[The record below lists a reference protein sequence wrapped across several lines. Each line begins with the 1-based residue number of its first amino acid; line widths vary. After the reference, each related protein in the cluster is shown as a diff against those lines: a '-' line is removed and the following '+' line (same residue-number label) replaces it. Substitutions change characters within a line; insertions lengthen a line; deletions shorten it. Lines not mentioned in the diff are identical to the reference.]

1 MKKFFFLSLFVLPLC
16 LFGQTSLTGIIKN
29 SKTNEHLPFATI
41 ITNNGQGEV
50 CDADGKFSIIS
61 KETVTELTI
70 SYVGFK
76 TQKVSIKPV
85 TKFITILLEPS
96 TESLNEVIIKASEN
110 PAIRVIQM
118 AIKNKSKNDIEKAL
132 NSFKYTTYNK
142 LLVTANPDSI
152 NGKIDSIFVLRNA
165 KRVFKS
171 VDSTNFE
178 FKKQIDQQHLYIT
191 EKIAEHKYQRGKNKK
206 EIILASRMAG
216 FKNPIYEILA
226 LNIENFTFYDEI
238 YTLLG
243 NKYVNPLAKKALKK
257 YNYKILDTIISGTHE
272 TYMIYYKPKEKSEFV
287 GLEGLLYIQ
296 NNTFALEKGI
306 AELKGIVNVKA
317 SQSFKYR
324 PNSNI
329 WFPDETQIIIRKG
342 KSKENVKLFGGAV
355 RFTDGTQQNDS
366 ITSSKKSDPS
376 DISYLLSRSKI
387 SNISINEPVKIV
399 NSASVIEI
407 DEDAA
412 TRDEQFWN
420 KYRTDSI
427 SQRGLQAYRVIDSLS
442 LKDNVEKKLNIGRKI
457 VKGYFPT
464 KYFDFDLSQL
474 INFNSYE
481 GFRLGFGGITNTTF
495 SRNIRLNGYTA
506 YGFKDGKFKYRG
518 GGSVRL
524 SKENNTWLGLA
535 ITDDLQEAAKLDFL
549 FDDTS
554 FSLINPRNL
563 NIGQFYRYRTYE
575 INLDHDLLP
584 NLESKV
590 KLSHGTYDTKFNYQ
604 FVSPTKFITDYQLT
618 MATLAIKWTPF
629 SQYMNS
635 PIGKIAVKR
644 STPKITAQIT
654 KSFDNIL
661 EGSFNFTQLNFKLEH
676 TIKALINSSTSF
688 LVQGGVISTD
698 APLSHLY
705 NATPNYSLKNP
716 WRKRINFSGTNAF
729 ETMSFNEFISDRYIS
744 IQARHNFK
752 RFNVSPKFRPGLSLI
767 SRFAIGDIQ
776 NPDFHQSVS
785 FKKMNKGYL
794 ESGFVLNHLFKGF
807 GISSFYRYGAYSNA
821 KFSDNLAVKLTYVL
835 SLGF

>member
-1 MKKFFFLSLFVLPLC
+1 MKKLLFLSLLLFPIFI
-16 LFGQTSLTGIIKN
+16 FGQTSLTGIIKN
-29 SKTNEHLPFATI
+29 SQTKESLPFATI
-41 ITNNGQGEV
+41 ITNSGLGEI
-50 CDADGKFSIIS
+50 CDADGKFSISS
-61 KETVTELTI
+61 KQTIDELTI

-76 TQKVSIKPV
+76 TRQIPI
-85 TKFITILLEPS
+85 TQEIKFITVLLEPS
-96 TESLNEVIIKASEN
+96 TESLNEVIIKATEN
-110 PAIRVIQM
+110 PAIQIIRM
-118 AIKNKSKNDIEKAL
+118 AIEKKSNNNIEKAL

-152 NGKIDSIFVLRNA
+152 NGQIDSVFILRDH
-165 KRVFKS
+165 KKVFKK
-171 VDSTNFE
+171 VDSTNYE
-178 FKKQIDQQHLYIT
+178 FKKQIDKQHLYIT
-191 EKIAEHKYQRGKNKK
+191 EKIAEHKYRRGKNKK

-216 FKNPIYEILA
+216 FKNPIYELLA
-226 LNIENFTFYDEI
+226 LNIESFTFYDDI

-243 NKYVNPLAKKALKK
+243 NRYVNPLAKNALKK
-257 YNYKILDTIISGTHE
+257 YTYKILDTVTNGKHD
-272 TYMIYYKPKEKSEFV
+272 TYMIYYRPKENGAFV

-317 SQSFKYR
+317 TQSFKYQ
-324 PNSNI
+324 SNYTI
-329 WFPDETQIIIRKG
+329 WFPDETQITIRKG

-355 RFTDGTQQNDS
+355 RFTDGTQPTDS
-366 ITSSKKSDPS
+366 ILSTKKNDPS
-376 DISYLLSRSKI
+376 DVSYLLSKSKI
-387 SNISINEPVKIV
+387 FNIIINEPVKIA

-407 DEDAA
+407 DQDAGKK
-412 TRDEQFWN
+412 DEKFWN
-420 KYRTDSI
+420 RYRTDSI
-427 SQRGLQAYRVIDSLS
+427 SKRGLEAYKIIDSLS
-442 LKDNVEKKLNIGRKI
+442 LKDNIEKKLNIGRKI

-464 KYFDFDLSQL
+464 TYFDFDLSQL

-481 GFRLGFGGITNTTF
+481 GFRLGFGGVTNTTF
-495 SRNIRLNGYTA
+495 SKNIRLNGYTA
-506 YGFKDGKFKYRG
+506 YGFKDGKFKYHG

-524 SKENNTWLGLA
+524 HKQNNTWFGLA
-535 ITDDLQEAAKLDFL
+535 LTDDLQEAAKLDFL

-575 INLDHDLLP
+575 IHLDHDLLP
-584 NLESKV
+584 NLESKL
-590 KLSHGTYDTKFNYQ
+590 KLSQGKYDTKFEYQ
-604 FVSPTKFITDYQLT
+604 FVSPTKAITNYQLT
-618 MATLAIKWTPF
+618 LVTLAIKWTPF
-629 SQYMNS
+629 SRYMNS
-635 PIGKIAVKR
+635 PIGKIAVKN

-654 KSFDNIL
+654 KSFDNVL
-661 EGSFNFTQLNFKLEH
+661 LGSFNFTQLNFKLEH
-676 TIKALINSSTSF
+676 TIKALVNSSTSF
-688 LVQGGVISTD
+688 LIQGGIISTD

-744 IQARHNFK
+744 LQARHNFK
-752 RFNVSPKFRPGLSLI
+752 RFNISTKFRPGLSLI
-767 SRFAIGDIQ
+767 SRFAIGDIE
-776 NPDFHQSVS
+776 NPDFHQGVS
-785 FKKMNKGYL
+785 FEKMNKGYL